1 MTPPSQRF
9 RQIGFA
15 LDGGPGELLRF
26 DLAIRPEDL
35 TIAEM
40 SRLTVQQTLG
50 GAWADSF
57 DRGLAT
63 ITLSGTLGWRG
74 SLLLSG
80 EDAFKQLHDT
90 LVLEWHQ
97 RRRDAIGQGTDPTEV
112 QLTFIDTLD
121 DATFIVAPQQFS
133 LRRSRSAPLLMRY
146 QIRLLALAD
155 ADAPSGL
162 LDQISRALSNPLR
175 WLAGVTGLGGVV
187 STLQGYLTTGLN
199 LYGAARAAVDGFVGT
214 AVGVL
219 SAVRDVAQFARGA
232 FSGPDAQLL
241 SAARMIASAGA
252 GAFAALSTDP
262 GLPKYLLIPALRLS
276 AAFVDAEC
284 NMANSFITGTQ
295 FTTYDDLFGASSCS
309 STGGGDPINK
319 YTAAGLNPIAD
330 IFPVNTP
337 RVQVSAEGVAA
348 LVSLARDP
356 LALVGQD
363 AYTVGQLQ
371 IASRGIT
378 VR

>member
-90 LVLEWHQ
+90 LVLDWHQ

-175 WLAGVTGLGGVV
+175 WLSGVTGLGGVV
-187 STLQGYLTTGLN
+187 STLQGYLTD
-199 LYGAARAAVDGFVGT
+199 RKSVV
-214 AVGVL
+214 
-219 SAVRDVAQFARGA
+219 
-232 FSGPDAQLL
+232 
-241 SAARMIASAGA
+241 
-252 GAFAALSTDP
+252 
-262 GLPKYLLIPALRLS
+262 
-276 AAFVDAEC
+276 
-284 NMANSFITGTQ
+284 
-295 FTTYDDLFGASSCS
+295 
-309 STGGGDPINK
+309 
-319 YTAAGLNPIAD
+319 
-330 IFPVNTP
+330 
-337 RVQVSAEGVAA
+337 
-348 LVSLARDP
+348 
-356 LALVGQD
+356 
-363 AYTVGQLQ
+363 
-371 IASRGIT
+371 
-378 VR
+378 